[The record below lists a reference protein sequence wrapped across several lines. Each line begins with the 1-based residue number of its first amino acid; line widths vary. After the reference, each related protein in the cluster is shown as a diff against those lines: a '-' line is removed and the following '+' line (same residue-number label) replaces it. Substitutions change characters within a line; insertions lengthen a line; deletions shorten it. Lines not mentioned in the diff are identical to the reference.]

1 MADNLLTDRKCKAA
15 KPRATPYP
23 LNDGKGLRLVV
34 HPNGSKYWVL
44 RYVRLKPD
52 GTTGETTTG
61 LGTYPDVSIGAARN
75 KADEARGV
83 IRAGIKPSVHRK
95 VERARNVE
103 RGEATFR
110 AVSEEWLKRN
120 KANWSGHHHER
131 NEGLLRRILWAD
143 LGDLPV
149 HEITEP
155 MLLKPLLAAYDSG
168 IRESAR
174 RARAVAQQVFR
185 YAKDTHRSTH
195 NPALDLADSRLL
207 EKPKVTHFAAI
218 QAKQVGPMLRA
229 LVPSAVDPVTA
240 AALRM
245 MLYTGLRDAALRA
258 ARWREIDLRARVWTV
273 PGERMKSGREH
284 RLPLPKQAVAV
295 LSELAK
301 LTRHTPNAFVFEGRG
316 KAGHLAENT
325 LRLALHGMGF
335 KVTAHGFR
343 SLLTDL
349 LNEKG
354 FNPDWIERQL
364 DHVQKDKVRAAY
376 LRTDFFEGRTK
387 MTQWLADWAEAQE
400 AERAA
405 PKLPDNVKPLRRV
418 A

>member
-1 MADNLLTDRKCKAA
+1 MAEKLLTDRKCKAA
-15 KPRATPYP
+15 KSRGVPYP
-23 LNDGKGLRLVV
+23 LNDGRGLRLVV

-44 RYVRLKPD
+44 RYVRPKPD
-52 GTTGETTTG
+52 GTVGETTTG
-61 LGTYPDVSIGAARN
+61 LGTYPDVSIGEARDKADAARS
-75 KADEARGV
+75 V
-83 IRAGIKPSVHRK
+83 IREGIKPAVHRK

-110 AVSEEWLKRN
+110 AISEEWLKRN
-120 KANWSGHHHER
+120 KARWSGHHHER
-131 NEGLLRRILWAD
+131 NEGLLRRVLWDD

-155 MLLKPLLAAYDSG
+155 MLLKPLLASYDAG

-185 YAKDTHRSTH
+185 YAKDTHRATH

-218 QAKQVGPMLRA
+218 KAKEVGPMLRA
-229 LVPSAVDPVTA
+229 LTASAVDPVTA
-240 AALRM
+240 AALQM
-245 MLYTGLRDAALRA
+245 MLYTGLRDASLRA

-295 LSELAK
+295 LSGLAK
-301 LTRHTPNAFVFEGRG
+301 LTRHNPTAFVFEGRG
-316 KAGHLAENT
+316 KDGHLAENT
-325 LRLALHGMGF
+325 LRLALHGLGF

-349 LNEKG
+349 LNEQG
-354 FNPDWIERQL
+354 FNADWIERQL

-376 LRTDFFEGRTK
+376 LRTDFFDGRVT
-387 MTQWLADWAEAQE
+387 MMQWLADWAEAQQ
-400 AERAA
+400 AGRAA
-405 PKLPDNVKPLRRV
+405 PKLPDNVRPFRRV

>member
-1 MADNLLTDRKCKAA
+1 MADKLLTDRKCKAV

-61 LGTYPDVSIGAARN
+61 LGTYPDVGIGEARDKADAAR
-75 KADEARGV
+75 GL
-83 IRAGIKPSVHRK
+83 IREGIKPAVHRK

-110 AVSEEWLKRN
+110 AVSEEWLKRH
-120 KANWSGHHHER
+120 KARWSAHHHER
-131 NEGLLRRILWAD
+131 NEGLLRRILWD
-143 LGDLPV
+143 ELGDLPI
-149 HEITEP
+149 HEITES
-155 MLLKPLLAAYDSG
+155 MLLKPLLEAYDSG

-185 YAKDTHRSTH
+185 YAKDTHRATH

-207 EKPKVTHFAAI
+207 EKPKVEHFAAI
-218 QAKQVGPMLRA
+218 KAKQVGPMLRA
-229 LVPSAVDPVTA
+229 LVASQVDPVTA
-240 AALRM
+240 AALRI
-245 MLYTGLRDAALRA
+245 MLYTGLRDASLRA
-258 ARWREIDLRARVWTV
+258 ARWREIDLRARVWTL

-284 RLPLPKQAVAV
+284 RVPLPKQAVAV
-295 LSELAK
+295 LSELAR
-301 LTRHTPNAFVFEGRG
+301 LTRKNANAFIFKGRG
-316 KAGHLAENT
+316 KDGYLAENT
-325 LRLALHGMGF
+325 LRLALHGLGF

-354 FNPDWIERQL
+354 FNPDWVERQL

-376 LRTDFFEGRTK
+376 LRTDFLEHRAT
-387 MTQWLADWAEAQE
+387 MMQWLADWAEAEE
-400 AERAA
+400 AKKSA
-405 PKLPDNVKPLRRV
+405 PKLPDNVKPLRR
-418 A
+418 AA